1 VYSKGDGREES
12 STLKRTASSLKEVG
26 EGGSKVNDI
35 LVKTSSYIIII
46 SIITTS
52 LLKRPLIKVTA
63 KTDKS
68 ALIIIGRRGKEVS
81 F

>member
-1 VYSKGDGREES
+1 MCNKGDKGGES
-12 STLKRTASSLKEVG
+12 STLKKTASFLKKVG
-26 EGGSKVNDI
+26 GGGGKVNDI

-46 SIITTS
+46 NIITIN
-52 LLKRPLIKVTA
+52 LLKHLLIRVTV

-68 ALIIIGRRGKEVS
+68 ALIAVGRRGKGVS